1 MVGRG
6 HGGGEEAADEA
17 EMGSGVPW
25 CDGFVAAKE
34 AGVVRGDLDDP
45 ASPHRG
51 AARADAVISVSSFA
65 LKGS

>member
-1 MVGRG
+1 
-6 HGGGEEAADEA
+6 
-17 EMGSGVPW
+17 MGSGVPW

-65 LKGS
+65 LEGS